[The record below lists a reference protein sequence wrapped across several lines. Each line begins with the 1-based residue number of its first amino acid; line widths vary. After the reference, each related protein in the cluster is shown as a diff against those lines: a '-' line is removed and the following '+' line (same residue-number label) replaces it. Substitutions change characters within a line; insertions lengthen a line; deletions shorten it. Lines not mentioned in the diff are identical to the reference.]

1 MSTAQALPKRPFPW
15 MLLVGTAI
23 TAAILVWSI
32 QGTKFNLWVLAAG
45 MPNVLRFFKGMLPP
59 WPMDFVT
66 GQLIPPM
73 VETIRIALAA
83 SMLGAALALPVAFM
97 ASSTVAPNKW
107 VYQITRNLLNL
118 IRTIPDLVLAALLA
132 SAFGIGA
139 FPGFL
144 ALLVFSFGV
153 VAKLLADTVETI
165 DRGPMDA
172 IATTGATRILQARHG
187 VFPQIAPEFI
197 AYTLYAFEINVR
209 AATVLGLVGAG
220 GVGVLL
226 KPQIAF
232 LNYTNVGIITA
243 VTFGVVMLI
252 DTLSSTIRR
261 RLV

>member
-1 MSTAQALPKRPFPW
+1 MSTHPALPKRPFPW
-15 MLLVGTAI
+15 MSVVGIAI
-23 TAAILVWSI
+23 TAVILIWSV
-32 QGTKFNLWVLAAG
+32 QGTKFNLWVLADG
-45 MPNVLRFFKGMLPP
+45 LPNVLRFFKGMLPP

-118 IRTIPDLVLAALLA
+118 VRTIPDLVLAALLA

-220 GVGVLL
+220 GIGFILGLQYQAANYPRLGLIV
-226 KPQIAF
+226 IA
-232 LNYTNVGIITA
+232 TIAT
-243 VTFGVVMLI
+243 VVVVDSI
-252 DTLSSTIRR
+252 SAKIRQ
-261 RLV
+261 RLA